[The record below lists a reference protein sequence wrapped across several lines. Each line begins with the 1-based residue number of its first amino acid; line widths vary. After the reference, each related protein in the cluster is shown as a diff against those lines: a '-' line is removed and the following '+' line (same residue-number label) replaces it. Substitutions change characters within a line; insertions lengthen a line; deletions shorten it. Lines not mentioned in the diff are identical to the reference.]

1 MLVQLVNVLGDLSVF
16 YDNQRFHN
24 SIVRVSLKTL
34 FNELFLVR
42 QKLRLVFG
50 LKFHY
55 KFNLNFNRF

>member
-1 MLVQLVNVLGDLSVF
+1 MLVQLVNVLGDLLVF

-42 QKLRLVFG
+42 QKQTKVKISF
-50 LKFHY
+50 
-55 KFNLNFNRF
+55 RFEISLQI

>member
-42 QKLRLVFG
+42 QKQTKVKISF
-50 LKFHY
+50 
-55 KFNLNFNRF
+55 RFEISLQI